1 MKLSEVIKVR
11 GIFLQIKDAKMPIKT
26 SYQIARFLQKTD
38 SDATFYSDKYRDV
51 INECAE
57 LNDEDG
63 TPKVSEDGM
72 NIKIRED
79 KVQDCV
85 LMIQELE
92 ATDIGDFVLKIDVSD
107 LENAGLTVEQLYIL
121 MDYIVE

>member
-1 MKLSEVIKVR
+1 MKLWEIIKVR
-11 GIFLQIKDAKMPIKT
+11 GIFLQIKDTKMPIKT

-38 SDATFYSDKYRDV
+38 ADATFYSDKYRDI

-57 LNDEDG
+57 LNEDG
-63 TPKVSEDGM
+63 TPNASEDGM
-72 NIKIRED
+72 NIKIKED

-85 LMIQELE
+85 TMIQELE
-92 ATDIGDFVLKIDVSD
+92 ATDVGDFALKIDITD
-107 LENAGLTVEQLYIL
+107 LENSGLTVEQLYIL

>member
-1 MKLSEVIKVR
+1 MKLSDVIKVR
-11 GIFLQIKDAKMPIKT
+11 GIFLQIKDTKMPIKT

-38 SDATFYSDKYRDV
+38 ADATFYSDKYRDI

-57 LNDEDG
+57 LDEDG
-63 TPKVSEDGM
+63 TPNASEDGM
-72 NIKIRED
+72 NIKIKED

-85 LMIQELE
+85 TMIQELE
-92 ATDIGDFVLKIDVSD
+92 ATDVGDFALKIDIAD
-107 LENAGLTVEQLYIL
+107 LENSGLTVEQLYIL

>member
-1 MKLSEVIKVR
+1 MKLSDVIKVR
-11 GIFLQIKDAKMPIKT
+11 EIFLQIKDTKMPIKT

-38 SDATFYSDKYRDV
+38 ADATFYSDKYRDI

-57 LNDEDG
+57 LKEDG
-63 TPKVSEDGM
+63 TPSISEDGM
-72 NIKIRED
+72 NIKIKED

-85 LMIQELE
+85 TMIQELE
-92 ATDIGDFVLKIDVSD
+92 ATDVGDFALKIDIAD

>member
-11 GIFLQIKDAKMPIKT
+11 EIFLQIKDTKMPIKT
-26 SYQIARFLQKTD
+26 SYQIARFLQRTD
-38 SDATFYSDKYRDV
+38 SDATFYSDKYRDI

-57 LNDEDG
+57 LKEDG
-63 TPKVSEDGM
+63 TPDTSEDGM
-72 NIKIRED
+72 NIKIREN

-85 LMIQELE
+85 AMIQELE
-92 ATDIGDFVLKIDVSD
+92 ATDVGDFALKIDVSD
-107 LENAGLTVEQLYIL
+107 LENSGLTIQQLYVL

>member
-1 MKLSEVIKVR
+1 MKLSEIIKVR
-11 GIFLQIKDAKMPIKT
+11 GIFLQIKDTKMPIKT

-38 SDATFYSDKYRDV
+38 SDATFYSDKYRDI

-57 LNDEDG
+57 LKEDG
-63 TPKVSEDGM
+63 TPDTSEDGM

-79 KVQDCV
+79 KIQDCV
-85 LMIQELE
+85 TMIQELE
-92 ATDIGDFVLKIDVSD
+92 ATDVGDFALKIDIAD
-107 LENAGLTVEQLYIL
+107 LENSGLTVEQLYIL

>member
-1 MKLSEVIKVR
+1 MKLSDVIQVR
-11 GIFLQIKDAKMPIKT
+11 GIFLQIKDTKMPIKT

-38 SDATFYSDKYRDV
+38 ADATFYSDKYRDI

-57 LNDEDG
+57 LKEDG
-63 TPKVSEDGM
+63 TPSISEDGM
-72 NIKIRED
+72 NIKIKED

-85 LMIQELE
+85 TMIQELE
-92 ATDIGDFVLKIDVSD
+92 ATDVGDFALKIDIAD
-107 LENAGLTVEQLYIL
+107 LENSGLTVEQLYIL

>member
-1 MKLSEVIKVR
+1 MKLSDVIKVR
-11 GIFLQIKDAKMPIKT
+11 GIFLQLKDTKMPIKT

-38 SDATFYSDKYRDV
+38 ADATFYSDKYRDI

-57 LNDEDG
+57 LKEDG
-63 TPKVSEDGM
+63 TQSISEDGM
-72 NIKIRED
+72 NIKIKED

-85 LMIQELE
+85 TMIQELE
-92 ATDIGDFVLKIDVSD
+92 ATDVGDFALKIDIAD
-107 LENAGLTVEQLYIL
+107 LENSGLTVEQLYIL

>member
-1 MKLSEVIKVR
+1 MKLSDVIKVR
-11 GIFLQIKDAKMPIKT
+11 GIFLQIKDTKMPIKT

-38 SDATFYSDKYRDV
+38 ADATFYSDKYRDI

-57 LNDEDG
+57 LKEDG
-63 TPKVSEDGM
+63 TQSISEDGM
-72 NIKIRED
+72 NIKIKED

-85 LMIQELE
+85 TMIQELE
-92 ATDIGDFVLKIDVSD
+92 STDIGDFALKIDIAD
-107 LENAGLTVEQLYIL
+107 LENSGLTVEQLYLL

>member
-11 GIFLQIKDAKMPIKT
+11 GIFLQIKDTKMPIKT
-26 SYQIARFLQKTD
+26 SYQIARFLQRTD
-38 SDATFYSDKYRDV
+38 SDATFYSDKYRDI

-57 LNDEDG
+57 LKEDG
-63 TPKVSEDGM
+63 TPDTSEDGM

-79 KVQDCV
+79 KIQGCV
-85 LMIQELE
+85 AMIQELE
-92 ATDIGDFVLKIDVSD
+92 ATDVGDFVLKIDVSD
-107 LENAGLTVEQLYIL
+107 LENSGLTIEQLYIL

>member
-1 MKLSEVIKVR
+1 MKLSDVIKIR
-11 GIFLQIKDAKMPIKT
+11 GIFLQIKDTKMPIKT

-38 SDATFYSDKYRDV
+38 ADATFYSDKYRSI

-57 LNDEDG
+57 LKEDG
-63 TPKVSEDGM
+63 TPSTSEDGM
-72 NIKIRED
+72 NIKIKED

-85 LMIQELE
+85 TMIQELE
-92 ATDIGDFVLKIDVSD
+92 ATDVGDFALKIDIAD
-107 LENAGLTVEQLYIL
+107 LENSGLTVEQLYIL

>member
-1 MKLSEVIKVR
+1 MKLSEIIKVR

-38 SDATFYSDKYRDV
+38 SDATFYGDKYRDI

-57 LNDEDG
+57 LKEDG
-63 TPKVSEDGM
+63 TPSISDDGT

-79 KVQDCV
+79 KLQDCV
-85 LMIQELE
+85 TMVQELE
-92 ATDIGDFVLKIDVSD
+92 ATDVGDFALKIDVSD
-107 LENAGLTVEQLYIL
+107 LENAGLTIEQLYTL

>member
-1 MKLSEVIKVR
+1 MKLSDVIKVR
-11 GIFLQIKDAKMPIKT
+11 GIFLQIKDTKMPIKT

-38 SDATFYSDKYRDV
+38 ADATFYSDKYRDI

-57 LNDEDG
+57 LNEDG
-63 TPKVSEDGM
+63 TPSISEDGM
-72 NIKIRED
+72 NIKIKED

-85 LMIQELE
+85 AMIQELE
-92 ATDIGDFVLKIDVSD
+92 ATDIGDFALKIDIAD
-107 LENAGLTVEQLYIL
+107 LENSGLTVEQLYIL

>member
-1 MKLSEVIKVR
+1 MKLSDVIKVR
-11 GIFLQIKDAKMPIKT
+11 GIFLQIKDTKMPIKT

-38 SDATFYSDKYRDV
+38 ADATFYSDKYRDI

-57 LNDEDG
+57 LKEDG
-63 TPKVSEDGM
+63 TPNASEDGM
-72 NIKIRED
+72 NIKIKED

-85 LMIQELE
+85 AMIQELE
-92 ATDIGDFVLKIDVSD
+92 ATDVGDFALKIDIAD
-107 LENAGLTVEQLYIL
+107 LENSGLTVEQLYIL

>member
-1 MKLSEVIKVR
+1 MKLSDVIKVR
-11 GIFLQIKDAKMPIKT
+11 GIFLQIKDTKMPIKT

-38 SDATFYSDKYRDV
+38 ADATFYSDKYRDI

-57 LNDEDG
+57 LKEDG
-63 TPKVSEDGM
+63 TPSISEDGM
-72 NIKIRED
+72 NIKIKED

-85 LMIQELE
+85 TMIQELE
-92 ATDIGDFVLKIDVSD
+92 ATDVGDFALKIDVSD
-107 LENAGLTVEQLYIL
+107 LENSGLTVEQLYIL

>member
-1 MKLSEVIKVR
+1 MKLSEIIKVR
-11 GIFLQIKDAKMPIKT
+11 GIFLQIKDTKMPIKT
-26 SYQIARFLQKTD
+26 SYQIARFLQRTD
-38 SDATFYSDKYRDV
+38 SDAAFYSDKYRDI

-57 LNDEDG
+57 LKEDG
-63 TPKVSEDGM
+63 TPDTSEDGM

-79 KVQDCV
+79 KIQDCV
-85 LMIQELE
+85 TMIQELE
-92 ATDIGDFVLKIDVSD
+92 ATDVGDFALKINVTD

>member
-1 MKLSEVIKVR
+1 MKLSEIIKVR
-11 GIFLQIKDAKMPIKT
+11 GIFLQIKDTKMPIKT
-26 SYQIARFLQKTD
+26 SYQIARFLQRTD
-38 SDATFYSDKYRDV
+38 SDATFYSDKYRDI

-57 LNDEDG
+57 LKEDG
-63 TPKVSEDGM
+63 TLNASEDGI

-85 LMIQELE
+85 VMIQELE
-92 ATDIGDFVLKIDVSD
+92 ATDVGDFALKIDVSD

-121 MDYIVE
+121 MDYIIE

>member
-11 GIFLQIKDAKMPIKT
+11 GIFLQIKDTKMPIKT
-26 SYQIARFLQKTD
+26 SYQIARFLQRTD
-38 SDATFYSDKYRDV
+38 SDATFYSDKYRDI

-57 LNDEDG
+57 LKEDG
-63 TPKVSEDGM
+63 TPDTSEDGM

-79 KVQDCV
+79 KIQDCV
-85 LMIQELE
+85 VMIQELE
-92 ATDIGDFVLKIDVSD
+92 ATDVGDFALKINVTD
-107 LENAGLTVEQLYIL
+107 LENAGLTVEQLYTL

>member
-11 GIFLQIKDAKMPIKT
+11 GIFLQIKDTKMPIKT

-38 SDATFYSDKYRDV
+38 ADATFYSDKYRDI

-57 LNDEDG
+57 LNEDG
-63 TPKVSEDGM
+63 TPNASEDGM

-79 KVQDCV
+79 KIQDCV
-85 LMIQELE
+85 TMIQELE
-92 ATDIGDFVLKIDVSD
+92 ATDVGDFALKIDVSD
-107 LENAGLTVEQLYIL
+107 LENSGLTVEQLYIL

>member
-1 MKLSEVIKVR
+1 MKLSDVIKIR
-11 GIFLQIKDAKMPIKT
+11 GIFLQIKDSKMPIKT

-38 SDATFYSDKYRDV
+38 ADATFYSDKYRNI

-57 LNDEDG
+57 LKEDG
-63 TPKVSEDGM
+63 TPSISEDGM
-72 NIKIRED
+72 NIKIKED

-85 LMIQELE
+85 AMIQELE
-92 ATDIGDFVLKIDVSD
+92 STDIGDFALKIDIAD
-107 LENAGLTVEQLYIL
+107 LENSGLTVEQLYIL

>member
-11 GIFLQIKDAKMPIKT
+11 GIFLQIKDTKMPIKT

-38 SDATFYSDKYRDV
+38 ADATFYSDKYRDI

-57 LNDEDG
+57 LNEDG
-63 TPKVSEDGM
+63 TPNASEDGM
-72 NIKIRED
+72 NIKIKED

-85 LMIQELE
+85 TMIQELE
-92 ATDIGDFVLKIDVSD
+92 ATDVGDFALKIDIAD
-107 LENAGLTVEQLYIL
+107 LENSGLTVEQLYIL

>member
-1 MKLSEVIKVR
+1 MKLPDVIKVR
-11 GIFLQIKDAKMPIKT
+11 GIFLQIKDTKMPIKT

-38 SDATFYSDKYRDV
+38 ADATFYSDKYRDI

-57 LNDEDG
+57 LKEDG
-63 TPKVSEDGM
+63 TPSISEDGM
-72 NIKIRED
+72 NIKIKEH

-85 LMIQELE
+85 TMIQELE
-92 ATDIGDFVLKIDVSD
+92 ATDVGDFALKIDIAD
-107 LENAGLTVEQLYIL
+107 LENSGLTVEQLYIL

>member
-1 MKLSEVIKVR
+1 MKLSDVIKVR
-11 GIFLQIKDAKMPIKT
+11 GIFLQIKDTKMPIKT

-38 SDATFYSDKYRDV
+38 ADATFYSDKYRDI

-57 LNDEDG
+57 LNEDG
-63 TPKVSEDGM
+63 TPNASEDGM
-72 NIKIRED
+72 NIKIKED

-85 LMIQELE
+85 TMIQELE
-92 ATDIGDFVLKIDVSD
+92 STDIGDFALKIDIAD
-107 LENAGLTVEQLYIL
+107 LENSGLTVEQLYIL

>member
-11 GIFLQIKDAKMPIKT
+11 GIFLQIKDTKMPIKT

-38 SDATFYSDKYRDV
+38 SDATFYSEKYRSI

-57 LNDEDG
+57 LKEDG
-63 TPKVSEDGM
+63 TPNASEDGM

-79 KVQDCV
+79 KVEDCV
-85 LMIQELE
+85 VMIQELD
-92 ATDIGDFVLKIDVSD
+92 ATDIGDFTLKIDVSD

>member
-1 MKLSEVIKVR
+1 MKLSDVIKVR
-11 GIFLQIKDAKMPIKT
+11 GIFLQIKDTKMPIKT

-38 SDATFYSDKYRDV
+38 ADATFYSDKYCDI

-57 LNDEDG
+57 LNEDG
-63 TPKVSEDGM
+63 TPNASEDGM
-72 NIKIRED
+72 NIKIKED

-85 LMIQELE
+85 TMIQELE
-92 ATDIGDFVLKIDVSD
+92 ATDIGDFVLKIDIAD
-107 LENAGLTVEQLYIL
+107 LENSGLTVEQLYIL

>member
-1 MKLSEVIKVR
+1 MKLSDVIKVR
-11 GIFLQIKDAKMPIKT
+11 GIFLQIKDTKMPIKT

-38 SDATFYSDKYRDV
+38 ADATFYSDKYRNI

-57 LNDEDG
+57 LKEDG
-63 TPKVSEDGM
+63 TPSISEDGM
-72 NIKIRED
+72 NIKIKED

-85 LMIQELE
+85 AMIQELE
-92 ATDIGDFVLKIDVSD
+92 ATDAGDFALKIDIAD
-107 LENAGLTVEQLYIL
+107 LENSELTVEQLYIL